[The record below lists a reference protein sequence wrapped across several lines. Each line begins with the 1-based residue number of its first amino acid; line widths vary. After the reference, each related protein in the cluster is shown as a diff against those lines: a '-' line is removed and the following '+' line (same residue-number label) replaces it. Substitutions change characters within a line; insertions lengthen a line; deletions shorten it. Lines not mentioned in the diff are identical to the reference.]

1 MNKLQPDLR
10 VDAEWIAL
18 SAFRELLKISTKG
31 NMSKSTYAEAFE
43 FGAVLYPALLGFE
56 SSILRQANESNTAR
70 LYRQRARLKSEAEGT
85 SIHPLGLL
93 NSDILEFEQL
103 LDLAK
108 KSKEKGRVDQLKSRL
123 KTLSRARDEIA
134 PPAHTETQLIARDVS
149 AFPAGLPSIGNGK
162 GYKAFELPDGNA
174 LRVHVFHPDKPEHVS
189 GADVLYERHDPTT
202 DSATLVFVQY
212 KIWEKQTLSLNEPRM
227 QAQLAK
233 LKSVVCDGGLC
244 SIDSA
249 NTPYRFPH
257 CAAFLRPTDRL
268 QNPDQKLISSGE
280 HLPICHIEECAK
292 TNRFN
297 TPVLAFEG
305 IRRTSLS
312 GTAFEYMFTYNKV
325 GSRPVSYEELKQ
337 LYQRLSIIAE
347 PDNLLVHAQE
357 FEHEFGDED
366 A

>member
-1 MNKLQPDLR
+1 MNKSQPNLR
-10 VDAEWIAL
+10 VDAEWIAF

-31 NMSKSTYAEAFE
+31 SMSKSTYAEAFE
-43 FGAVLYPALLGFE
+43 FGAELYPALLGVE

-70 LYRQRARLKSEAEGT
+70 EYRQRARLKSEAA
-85 SIHPLGLL
+85 SIPIHPLGLL
-93 NSDILEFEQL
+93 DDDISELVQL

-108 KSKEKGRVDQLKSRL
+108 KSKEKGRVDQLKNRL
-123 KTLSRARDEIA
+123 KTLRRARDEIA
-134 PPAHTETQLIARDVS
+134 PPPHTETQLIARDTS
-149 AFPAGLPSIGNGK
+149 AFPAGLPTIGNGK

-189 GADVLYERHDPTT
+189 GADVLYERHDPST

-212 KIWEKQTLSLNEPRM
+212 KIWEKQTLSLNDPRM

-233 LKSVVCDGGLC
+233 LKSIVCDGGLC
-244 SIDSA
+244 SIDNE

-257 CAAFLRPTDRL
+257 CTAFLRPTDKL

-280 HLPICHIEECAK
+280 HLPICRIEECTR

-297 TPVLAFEG
+297 TPVLDFEG

-325 GSRPVSYEELKQ
+325 GSRPVQYEELEQ
-337 LYQRLSIIAE
+337 LYHRLSIIAE
-347 PDNLLVHAQE
+347 PGNLLVHAQE
-357 FEHEFGDED
+357 FEFAVSDDE